1 MNKGIPS
8 LRRGW
13 LVVTMAAL
21 LVCLIPETSW
31 AAVEDPIF
39 RQGRLEVRA
48 LLRAGGLVGYVII
61 ALSIAHVAMI
71 VEHVMT
77 VGRNTMIPP
86 GLADEV
92 QKLLNAEKIPQAL
105 ELAQK
110 SPSFL
115 GYLLSAGL
123 HEAPFGYQAVE
134 KAMEDAAIEQSA
146 RLSRKIEYLSL
157 IGVLGPLLGLMGTV
171 WGMIQA
177 FSEFAEKANPQ
188 TADFAPGISE
198 ALVTTMFG
206 IFLSVPAQTA
216 FALCRNR
223 IDEYVAETAL
233 VATST
238 LAILK
243 KTGAAPR
250 AARPGGTE
258 PPRQPVPPVALE
270 RRP

>member
-1 MNKGIPS
+1 MDKGI
-8 LRRGW
+8 LIRGRGW
-13 LVVTMAAL
+13 LVGAIAVL
-21 LVCLIPETSW
+21 IVCLVPATSW
-31 AAVEDPIF
+31 GAVDDPIF

-61 ALSIAHVAMI
+61 ALSIALVALI

-77 VGRNTMIPP
+77 VRRRTMIPP

-92 QKLLNAEKIPQAL
+92 QKLVNAGQLTQAL

-110 SPSFL
+110 DPSFL

-123 HEAPFGYQAVE
+123 HEAPYGHPAAE

-223 IDEYVAETAL
+223 IDEYVAEAAL
-233 VATST
+233 VAAST
-238 LAILK
+238 MAPLK
-243 KTGAAPR
+243 RGGAASR
-250 AARPGGTE
+250 GTRPGAND
-258 PPRQPVPPVALE
+258 PPRQPIPPVALE

>member
-1 MNKGIPS
+1 MNKGI
-8 LRRGW
+8 LTHCRGGMFAAM
-13 LVVTMAAL
+13 VVC
-21 LVCLIPETSW
+21 LVCLLPATSW
-31 AAVEDPIF
+31 GAVEDPIF

-48 LLRAGGLVGYVII
+48 LLRAGGLIGYVII
-61 ALSIAHVAMI
+61 ALSIALVALI
-71 VEHVMT
+71 VEHVLT
-77 VGRNTMIPP
+77 VRKRTMIPP
-86 GLADEV
+86 GLAEEV
-92 QKLLNAEKIPQAL
+92 QKLVAAGQLPQAL
-105 ELAQK
+105 ETAQK
-110 SPSFL
+110 DPSFL

-123 HEAPFGYQAVE
+123 HEAPFGHASAE

-146 RLSRKIEYLSL
+146 RLSRKIEYFSL

-206 IFLSVPAQTA
+206 LLLSVPAQTA

-233 VATST
+233 VAAST
-238 LAILK
+238 IATLK
-243 KTGAAPR
+243 KSGTPSRG
-250 AARPGGTE
+250 ARPGSNE
-258 PPRQPVPPVALE
+258 PPRPPIPPVALE